1 MSDPDKQLI
10 DRLLERHDELLRN
23 IDALSR
29 DNSRL
34 REIIRQTNQGGPP
47 PRWEPYPRRVSSEGP
62 KRADQVPSVNLGRFC
77 KESP

>member
-1 MSDPDKQLI
+1 MNDPDKQLI

-47 PRWEPYPRRVSSEGP
+47 HRGEPYPSRVSSEGP
-62 KRADQVPSVNLGRFC
+62 NEDLRARARKKVRNS
-77 KESP
+77 

>member
-1 MSDPDKQLI
+1 MNDQDKQLI

-34 REIIRQTNQGGPP
+34 REMIRQTAQGGPP
-47 PRWEPYPRRVSSEGP
+47 PRGEPYPRRVSSEGP
-62 KRADQVPSVNLGRFC
+62 NEDLRGRARKKVRNS
-77 KESP
+77 